1 MTHLSTSPFFAGICL
16 KLLLLKS
23 RVGSAVVGSP
33 EAKMVVKKSLQPPA
47 LKIFISE
54 PTFVGSILSTNAK
67 LRPGWLRDFL
77 GGTQPSNI
85 PSVHSR
91 CKMSQFCE
99 RLRATLLDVVFI
111 IPPARAP
118 EHVILYFPI
127 NVVTSLFY
135 PCGQSPSGLLHN
147 CCVSQWLWGGT
158 IAQASLDEYIFKQCL
173 LSIVLCGLF
182 SSDITPPLQ
191 CTGQIMKLECW
202 HYRKKIPF
210 LVSRSEA

>member
-1 MTHLSTSPFFAGICL
+1 MTHLSTSPFLAGICL

-23 RVGSAVVGSP
+23 RVGFAVVGSP
-33 EAKMVVKKSLQPPA
+33 EAKIVVKKKVSNLRHWRSSSASQPLSAPYRR
-47 LKIFISE
+47 LMQSWGQVDSE
-54 PTFVGSILSTNAK
+54 GSI
-67 LRPGWLRDFL
+67 RDFL

-99 RLRATLLDVVFI
+99 RLVVTPNIVVFI
-111 IPPARAP
+111 IPPAGAP

-147 CCVSQWLWGGT
+147 CCVSLWGGR
-158 IAQASLDEYIFKQCL
+158 IEQASLDEYN
-173 LSIVLCGLF
+173 
-182 SSDITPPLQ
+182 
-191 CTGQIMKLECW
+191 
-202 HYRKKIPF
+202 
-210 LVSRSEA
+210 

>member
-67 LRPGWLRDFL
+67 LRPSWLRDFL

-111 IPPARAP
+111 IPPACEP
-118 EHVILYFPI
+118 KHFILYFPI

-147 CCVSQWLWGGT
+147 CCVSPWGGR

-173 LSIVLCGLF
+173 LSIMLCGLF
-182 SSDITPPLQ
+182 SSDISPPLA
-191 CTGQIMKLECW
+191 K
-202 HYRKKIPF
+202 
-210 LVSRSEA
+210 S